1 MRRLVVYRYAVEV
14 VGKCDFDGDQIL
26 LYWKSNAISFFLLL
40 DTAALV
46 CSEFVLI
53 FLVKVRLFVLIKFIL
68 IKEAYCLII
77 NNQGTS
83 LFS

>member
-1 MRRLVVYRYAVEV
+1 MRRLVVYRYTVEV

-40 DTAALV
+40 DTAAPV

-53 FLVKVRLFVLIKFIL
+53 FLVKARLFVLIKFIL